1 MKACEY
7 LAHFKGYP
15 RKYLRDINHNLKMVM
30 GAHTANKMINSCS
43 LCGLCEEICPNNLNM
58 GEVCKNSREIMVKK
72 GKMPP
77 SPHDFPLRDMQF
89 SNGEMFAL
97 ARPEPGQESKAPFFP
112 GLPVKRI
119 VPGIHR

>member
-43 LCGLCEEICPNNLNM
+43 LCGLCEESCPNNLNM

-72 GKMPP
+72 MPP
-77 SPHDFPLRDMQF
+77 RPDFPLRDMQF
-89 SNGEMFAL
+89 SSGEMIASNL
-97 ARPEPGQESKAPFFP
+97 SPGRKAASTFFSR
-112 GLPVKRI
+112 VAS
-119 VPGIHR
+119 